1 MSRYRWKYVHEP
13 TLYCRTENN
22 YQKRKRANQKRK
34 RAKGKSRSNGYN
46 KNQKCSTP
54 KFSNPVRF
62 TGTAKPGVKPGIKK
76 SEQMERKVVTREN
89 FHIGHRGLEIL
100 PKINIPTFPK
110 DERSGRQSKQ
120 GTQEHARALYDNH
133 SA

>member
-1 MSRYRWKYVHEP
+1 MPRHRWEYMHEA

-22 YQKRKRANQKRK
+22 YQKRKRVNKK
-34 RAKGKSRSNGYN
+34 RAKGKSRPKRHN

-76 SEQMERKVVTREN
+76 SEQMERKIVTREN
-89 FHIGHRGLEIL
+89 FHEGHRGLEIL

-110 DERSGRQSKQ
+110 DERSGRQSTR
-120 GTQEHARALYDNH
+120 GTEEHARALYENH